1 MDFADDL
8 PFFYAEFGVEVTH
21 TPKAGGASSPP
32 ELALHDQPGMT
43 MIGGDI
49 LATDHSLRYP
59 LATFPVVRKGDTFLI
74 AGVTYTARENAQP
87 LQDGLEYTVPLAK
100 A

>member
-8 PFFYAEFGVEVTH
+8 SFFYAEFGVEVVH
-21 TPKAGGASSPP
+21 TPKAGGASTPG
-32 ELALHDQPGMT
+32 LALHDQPGMT

-59 LATFPVVRKGDTFLI
+59 LATFPVVHKGDTFLI
-74 AGVTYTARENAQP
+74 AGVTYAAREKAQP